1 MTNAPKP
8 VGWRAVTSHVAVRAL
23 GKSVLI
29 NMAAPALLYRLAAPH
44 FGSTS
49 LIPLAISSLP
59 PVLWLAYGLIKLR
72 AVDFLGLFAAEN
84 VAVTMAALVLAHTE
98 REALIGRSMQN
109 VVLAAIFLASF
120 AFAKPMA
127 FHMARQ
133 LTTGNDPA
141 KRADFDATAA
151 QPGAM
156 TAYRVLTMGWIIA
169 LLIKAA
175 GSYFLGAHFAAKDY
189 LLASPVWDLASD
201 SVLVTW
207 SILYGRARLTA
218 NGMAAATTLAGP
230 KSPNVS
236 TGSA

>member
-1 MTNAPKP
+1 MTDAPKP
-8 VGWRAVTSHVAVRAL
+8 AGWRGVANHVAVRAL

-29 NMAAPALLYRLAAPH
+29 NMVAPALLYRLAAPH

-49 LIPLAISSLP
+49 LLPLAISSLP

-84 VAVTMAALVLAHTE
+84 VAVSMIALVLAHTE

-120 AFAKPMA
+120 ALAKPMA
-127 FHMARQ
+127 FHMGRQ

-156 TAYRVLTMGWIIA
+156 GAYRVLTAGWIVA

-175 GSYFLGAHFAAKDY
+175 GSYFLGAHFVAKDY
-189 LLASPVWDLASD
+189 LLASPLWDLVSD
-201 SVLVTW
+201 SALVTW

-218 NGMAAATTLAGP
+218 AVPPAAALETATL
-230 KSPNVS
+230 
-236 TGSA
+236 

>member
-1 MTNAPKP
+1 MTDAPKP
-8 VGWRAVTSHVAVRAL
+8 AGWRAVTGHVAVRAL
-23 GKSVLI
+23 FKSVLI
-29 NMAAPALLYRLAAPH
+29 NMIAPAVLYRLAAPH
-44 FGSTS
+44 FATNS
-49 LIPLAISSLP
+49 LIPLALSSLP

-109 VVLAAIFLASF
+109 VVLAAIFLASL
-120 AFAKPMA
+120 AFAKPLA
-127 FHMARQ
+127 FHMSRQ

-141 KRADFDATAA
+141 KRADFDATAG

-156 TAYRVLTMGWIIA
+156 DAYRVLTIGWIVA

-189 LLASPVWDLASD
+189 LLLSPIWDLVSD
-201 SVLVTW
+201 STLVTW
-207 SILYGRARLTA
+207 SILYGRARLVP
-218 NGMAAATTLAGP
+218 AAP
-230 KSPNVS
+230 PP
-236 TGSA
+236 SAALETPAL

>member
-1 MTNAPKP
+1 MTDASKP
-8 VGWRAVTSHVAVRAL
+8 AGWRGVANHVAVRAL
-23 GKSVLI
+23 LKSVLI

-49 LIPLAISSLP
+49 LLPLAISSLP

-84 VAVTMAALVLAHTE
+84 VAVSMIALVLAHTE

-120 AFAKPMA
+120 AMAKPMA

-141 KRADFDATAA
+141 KRTDFDATAA

-156 TAYRVLTMGWIIA
+156 NAYRVLTMGWIVA

-175 GSYFLGAHFAAKDY
+175 GSYFLGAHFVAKDY
-189 LLASPVWDLASD
+189 LLASPIWDLVSD
-201 SVLVTW
+201 SILVTW
-207 SILYGRARLTA
+207 SILYGRARLVGS
-218 NGMAAATTLAGP
+218 NPVAAAA
-230 KSPNVS
+230 
-236 TGSA
+236 A